1 VRVAAWTTLDRP
13 GRFRDF
19 SAGIV
24 HTEGAVP
31 RRPAPPFRE
40 LALLLFAPLL
50 ASGCGKARAD
60 HEPPQPLSSAGGGAG
75 VSAIVGDAG
84 AIAASASGSTLVLAP
99 PPAGTTIDVALAGD
113 AIPQQRVLANSMSE
127 VLAKLPAFWGAA
139 DARVLNLEGPIGDRK
154 ALPGVGDKNLLAY
167 AGTPAWLDDLLK
179 SSRASAFVGA
189 NNHACDLGPVGLA
202 GTLAE
207 TTKSG
212 AKLVGVASDDPWK
225 RVEIVEKGGHKV
237 CLVAWTT
244 FLNDKGRK
252 QKACTDGAPESGG
265 TRVAVA
271 EVGPAGIA
279 KVQAEL
285 GAPGRWDGCD
295 ARIVFL
301 HGGGEYR
308 AQVRQVLE
316 QATAA
321 AAYVDAVIV
330 SHPHVPD
337 EVEVVAA
344 PAAKGD
350 AKSLAA
356 LGGRAPGRGVP
367 LFHSLGN
374 FISNQGHGW
383 SVGMTSACSYD
394 PLRNVWTRVAM
405 FARLRFGWDA
415 GVAAGA
421 PPSSIKYGWS
431 LAFTDRE
438 GPAIRLRPLPNG
450 ADDAVAKKLEKAPK
464 PFGGLLGGACFLGE
478 NAAPVCDARHP
489 GAARQAEP
497 GDGALGDAG
506 APPSED
512 PAEP

>member
-1 VRVAAWTTLDRP
+1 ML
-13 GRFRDF
+13 
-19 SAGIV
+19 
-24 HTEGAVP
+24 
-31 RRPAPPFRE
+31 RRLAPPFPAPAAMAMVFA
-40 LALLLFAPLL
+40 ALLAG
-50 ASGCGKARAD
+50 SGGVACGKAHAD
-60 HEPPQPLSSAGGGAG
+60 HEPPQPLHQSP
-75 VSAIVGDAG
+75 VAIVGDAG
-84 AIAASASGSTLVLAP
+84 AIAASASGSGLAP
-99 PPAGTTIDVALAGD
+99 ALSATSVTAATTIDVALAGD
-113 AIPQQRVLANSMSE
+113 AIPQQRVLANAMSE
-127 VLAKLPAFWGAA
+127 TLARLPAFWGTA

-167 AGTPAWLDDLLK
+167 AGTPAWLEDLLK

-189 NNHACDLGPVGLA
+189 NNHACDLGPTGLA

-207 TTKSG
+207 TTKAG
-212 AKLVGVASDDPWK
+212 VKLVGVASDDPWK

-271 EVGPAGIA
+271 EVGPVGLA

-295 ARIVFL
+295 ARIAFL

-321 AAYVDAVIV
+321 ATYVDAVIV

-344 PAAKGD
+344 PAPKGD
-350 AKSLAA
+350 ASALSA
-356 LGGRAPGRGVP
+356 LGGRVAGRGVP
-367 LFHSLGN
+367 LFRSLGN

-415 GVAAGA
+415 GAAAGA

-438 GPAIRLRPLPNG
+438 GPAIRLRPLPSG
-450 ADDAVAKKLEKAPK
+450 DADAVAKKLEKAPK

-478 NAAPVCDARHP
+478 NAPPVCDAAHP
-489 GAARQAEP
+489 ATSKVGEP
-497 GDGALGDAG
+497 GDAPLADAG
-506 APPSED
+506 APPPED
-512 PAEP
+512 PTEP